1 MESLDAKIQRANN
14 LLNLA
19 RNIEKFEADYE
30 DAEEEGGCS
39 TLHVILAGPNKNIDI
54 RATAIDIVEEALLLA
69 EEVGLDIYE
78 KKEKKK
84 NEEVLNV
91 R

>member
-1 MESLDAKIQRANN
+1 MESLDEKIQRANN

-19 RNIEKFEADYE
+19 RNIEKFESDYE

-39 TLHVILAGPNKNIDI
+39 TLHVILEGPNKNIDV
-54 RATAIDIVEEALLLA
+54 RATVIDIVEEAILLA
-69 EEVGLDIYE
+69 EEVALDIFE

-84 NEEVLNV
+84 EVLNV
-91 R
+91 G

>member
-1 MESLDAKIQRANN
+1 MESLDEKIQRANN

-19 RNIEKFEADYE
+19 RNIEKFESDYE

-39 TLHVILAGPNKNIDI
+39 TLHVILEGPNKNIDV
-54 RATAIDIVEEALLLA
+54 RATVIDIVEEALLLA
-69 EEVGLDIYE
+69 EEVGLDIFE

-84 NEEVLNV
+84 EVLNV
-91 R
+91 G

>member
-19 RNIEKFEADYE
+19 LNMEKLESDYE

-39 TLHVILAGPNKNIDI
+39 TLHVILAGPPNDKIDV
-54 RATAIDIVEEALLLA
+54 RATVIDLVEEALLLA
-69 EEVGLDIYE
+69 EEVGLDIFE
-78 KKEKKK
+78 KKQKKK
-84 NEEVLNV
+84 AVLNV
-91 R
+91 G

>member
-19 RNIEKFEADYE
+19 LNMEKLESDYE

-39 TLHVILAGPNKNIDI
+39 TLHVILAGPNHNIDV
-54 RATAIDIVEEALLLA
+54 RATVIDIVEEALLLA
-69 EEVGLDIYE
+69 EEVGLDIFE

-84 NEEVLNV
+84 DEELNV
-91 R
+91 